1 MSRYMCV
8 YIHTIIYTACPC
20 GYPEE
25 RQELRDAQHQQGA
38 TRHSAMYSNNRLL
51 RVLFPFAGILRQ
63 YTQILIRE
71 TAVRSATARRST
83 LAAKPLPQH
92 QHVDRGSRQPQSASQ
107 LAASGIRHSRGAPS
121 SSPSLRV
128 SIYRESKCNN
138 MRGLFDS
145 FSSGNQR
152 QFSGRARER
161 RVRGRSSPC
170 LGGTYTPTGSRCF
183 VRLRSDS
190 LGASFGASFGVSL
203 CASFAIF
210 ERECYELMN

>member
-1 MSRYMCV
+1 MYTN
-8 YIHTIIYTACPC
+8 IHTFIYTVCPC
-20 GYPEE
+20 GYSEE

-71 TAVRSATARRST
+71 TAVRSAMARRRT

-107 LAASGIRHSRGAPS
+107 LAASGIRHSRGGPS

-128 SIYRESKCNN
+128 SSI
-138 MRGLFDS
+138 
-145 FSSGNQR
+145 GNQSAIICEASSTLSPAGTSAN
-152 QFSGRARER
+152 FPVGRER
-161 RVRGRSSPC
+161 DV
-170 LGGTYTPTGSRCF
+170 
-183 VRLRSDS
+183 
-190 LGASFGASFGVSL
+190 
-203 CASFAIF
+203 
-210 ERECYELMN
+210 